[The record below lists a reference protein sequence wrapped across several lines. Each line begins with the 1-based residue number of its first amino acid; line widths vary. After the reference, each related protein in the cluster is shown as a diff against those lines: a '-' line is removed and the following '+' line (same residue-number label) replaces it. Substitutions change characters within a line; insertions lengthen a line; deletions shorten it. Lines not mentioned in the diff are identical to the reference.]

1 MATVTEI
8 TKSGSLYGFNVA
20 PSGDYIDV
28 HLVRESNGDVYVSM
42 SVDGLKPAP
51 QNIDNPFYWNASSLF
66 RVKNTK
72 GKTVTIES
80 DSVIKSCKVMDEDG
94 TVTDV
99 ALDNDA
105 RMLCEDGSET
115 LCEDGNALCLEG
127 E

>member
-1 MATVTEI
+1 MATVTER
-8 TKSGSLYGFNVA
+8 TKSGSLYGFNVV

>member
-8 TKSGSLYGFNVA
+8 TKSGSLYGFNVV

-99 ALDNDA
+99 ALDNDV

>member
-8 TKSGSLYGFNVA
+8 TKSGSLYGFNVV

-99 ALDNDA
+99 ALDDDL
-105 RMLCEDGSET
+105 RLLGEDGTELLT
-115 LCEDGNALCLEG
+115 EDGYSLCLDG
-127 E
+127 K

>member
-8 TKSGSLYGFNVA
+8 TKSGSLYGFNVV